1 MNTDIASNLQNL
13 KAKITEISTSCGR
26 RADEITLIGISK
38 TKPVELIKEAVEQ
51 GQVDIGENKVQ
62 ELIGKMEELP
72 DERINWH
79 MVGPLQTNK
88 IKYLADRTNWIQ
100 SVARI
105 KELNELERRVGNA
118 GRKINV
124 LIQVNISDEEQKSGC
139 RPDELES
146 ILNYASELS
155 HVYTKGLMGIATL
168 TEDREQIRSEFALL
182 RDLKEKFANRFDDP
196 VSLEHLSM
204 GMTHDMDIAIE
215 EGATMIRVGTALFGA
230 RDCALTN
237 KDDG

>member
-1 MNTDIASNLQNL
+1 MI
-13 KAKITEISTSCGR
+13 R
-26 RADEITLIGISK
+26 
-38 TKPVELIKEAVEQ
+38 EAVEL

-88 IKYLADRTNWIQ
+88 IKYLAKRVNWIQ
-100 SVARI
+100 SVARL
-105 KELNELERRVGNA
+105 KELKELEKRAGNA
-118 GRKINV
+118 GRIINI
-124 LIQVNISDEEQKSGC
+124 LIQVNISDEDQKSGC

-146 ILNYASELS
+146 ILDYASGLS
-155 HVYTKGLMGIATL
+155 HIHTKGLMGIATL
-168 TEDREQIRSEFALL
+168 TEDRDQIRSEFDLL
-182 RDLKEKFANRFDDP
+182 RELKEKYSDQYSEP
-196 VSLEHLSM
+196 VSLKHLSM

-230 RDCALTN
+230 RDCAITD
-237 KDDG
+237 KEKA